1 MVTQLIA
8 LTRGPL
14 RWVFRSAILVW
25 ALSLP
30 AAQAENACGAMASL
44 RNPNAMNGGIGGT
57 GAPARINKLP
67 GESVAGRPGIG
78 GTGAAEGGIGGTGII
93 GVITGF
99 ASICVNGVEVHYD
112 TGTPVLA
119 DGQPTTLSNLA
130 VGQVVAVQAVGEGD
144 QLSAR
149 SISVMHMVV
158 GPVGRIDTG
167 AGQLQVLGQS
177 VRVADKTVL
186 KGLQTGHW
194 IQVSGYRLLSGEL
207 VASQVEPISPRAQAQ
222 VVGQMGVA
230 SSSGFELHGAKVDLG
245 GLRLSADA
253 VSGTEVSVRG
263 RWDGAILH
271 AQAVTLEPSRQSLGQ
286 VDRVVLEGYVHALNG
301 NQVSLGNRVVTLAP
315 DVRISAKPGE
325 ALAVNQRVQI
335 SGPVDKNRR
344 VVADRVNVR
353 SGVSDAQTK
362 QRLDKD
368 VNDDRKTDD
377 KGGLDSAS
385 DGSGSKSDDG
395 GLSGSGSSGPSGSSG
410 SGSGS
415 GTSGSPG
422 SGTSGSSGS
431 GSSGSSGSS
440 GKGSSGGGSSGGGKK

>member
-1 MVTQLIA
+1 
-8 LTRGPL
+8 
-14 RWVFRSAILVW
+14 
-25 ALSLP
+25 
-30 AAQAENACGAMASL
+30 
-44 RNPNAMNGGIGGT
+44 
-57 GAPARINKLP
+57 
-67 GESVAGRPGIG
+67 
-78 GTGAAEGGIGGTGII
+78 
-93 GVITGF
+93 
-99 ASICVNGVEVHYD
+99 
-112 TGTPVLA
+112 
-119 DGQPTTLSNLA
+119 
-130 VGQVVAVQAVGEGD
+130 
-144 QLSAR
+144 
-149 SISVMHMVV
+149 
-158 GPVGRIDTG
+158 
-167 AGQLQVLGQS
+167 
-177 VRVADKTVL
+177 
-186 KGLQTGHW
+186 
-194 IQVSGYRLLSGEL
+194 
-207 VASQVEPISPRAQAQ
+207 
-222 VVGQMGVA
+222 MGVA

-253 VSGTEVSVRG
+253 VAGTEVSVRG

-335 SGPVDKNRR
+335 SGLVDKNRR

-385 DGSGSKSDDG
+385 EGSGSKSDDG